1 MGNQEEEF
9 LVNENYSP
17 LNKGNRTNSRNPGGY
32 KIYAQDIKR
41 DLYYIWFF
49 NPSKGFKPNVVPVPY
64 PSRGIA
70 RFFLEKVFPGEYMH
84 NLYIIKGSQARHLG
98 YQLGTRVYQG
108 KRFNLHYYPAEYR
121 INKKRRYIFIRSWK
135 KILKGLDN
143 PKDITEAYKI
153 LYLQTYEEL

>member
-84 NLYIIKGSQARHLG
+84 NLYIIKGTNWVLESIRGRDSTSTIILLNTG
-98 YQLGTRVYQG
+98 LI
-108 KRFNLHYYPAEYR
+108 KREGIY
-121 INKKRRYIFIRSWK
+121 S
-135 KILKGLDN
+135 
-143 PKDITEAYKI
+143 
-153 LYLQTYEEL
+153 